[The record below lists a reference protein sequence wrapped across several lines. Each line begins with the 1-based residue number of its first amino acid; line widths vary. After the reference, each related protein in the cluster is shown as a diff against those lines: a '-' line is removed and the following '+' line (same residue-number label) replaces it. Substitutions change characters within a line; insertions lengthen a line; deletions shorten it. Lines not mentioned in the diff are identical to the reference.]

1 MDADQVLSV
10 LNPEIRKM
18 LAAKYDAAVPGLSDC
33 VVDWAYGKHYGR
45 EGVDLKTR
53 QLCSIAALTA
63 MGGHTAPQLR
73 VNIENT
79 LNAGARPSEII
90 EIIWQ
95 MAVYAGVPACLN
107 GLDTA
112 IALFEEKGLDPRS

>member
-1 MDADQVLSV
+1 MNEEQVLSV
-10 LNPEIRKM
+10 LNPEMRKM
-18 LAAKYDAAVPGLSDC
+18 LADRYDAAVPGMADC

-45 EGVDLKTR
+45 EEVDLKTR

-79 LNAGARPSEII
+79 LNAGARPVEIV

-107 GLDTA
+107 GLETA
-112 IALFEEKGLDPRS
+112 IELFEEKGIDPRS